1 MTTDLSQILS
11 SKRVSQLS
19 PTDAISEYKRAKLN
33 RNEEEE
39 INFLR
44 LFWEALDNFCKVADI
59 SETHIQQAIDNI
71 IASFRY
77 SKGGR
82 FENINLS
89 FAENIC
95 GYIHRYSSLGA
106 GLARNRV
113 LEAIDNCEAL
123 NCCLNFADINVISL
137 GAGPGND
144 VIGFCSAFY
153 ERTVCLTLNL
163 TLVDS
168 AKRWSS
174 CFNIT
179 EFLTRE
185 RNFGNASNL
194 FKETDVTTVYM
205 RVDLPGNLVQD
216 SKYFTALSEADII
229 IMQKLLSIIPLETK
243 KSLIKSVAE
252 TMKEEAVLLFI
263 DSPFPEY
270 CFKDFDI
277 IYQSAIEEYIFPV
290 SERKFGRSNA
300 VFSTARLVVLMKK
313 HEKNE

>member
-1 MTTDLSQILS
+1 MTMDSSQTLS
-11 SKRVSQLS
+11 SKRVRQLS
-19 PTDAISEYKRAKLN
+19 QTDIISECKRAKLN

-44 LFWEALDNFCKVADI
+44 LFWEAFDNICKVSDI
-59 SETHIQQAIDNI
+59 SETDIQQAIDNI

-82 FENINLS
+82 FENIDLS
-89 FAENIC
+89 SAENVC
-95 GYIHRYSSLGA
+95 GYIHRYSSLHA

-123 NCCLNFADINVISL
+123 KCCLNFPDINVISL
-137 GAGPGND
+137 GAGPGSD
-144 VIGFCSAFY
+144 VIGFCSALY
-153 ERTVCLTLNL
+153 ELTVCITLNL

-174 CFNIT
+174 CFNIA

-205 RVDLPGNLVQD
+205 RVDLPGNLSQD
-216 SKYFTALSEADII
+216 LKYFTALSEADII
-229 IMQKLLSIIPLETK
+229 IMQKLVSIMPLDTS
-243 KSLIKSVAE
+243 KSLIKL
-252 TMKEEAVLLFI
+252 KIL
-263 DSPFPEY
+263 
-270 CFKDFDI
+270 
-277 IYQSAIEEYIFPV
+277 
-290 SERKFGRSNA
+290 
-300 VFSTARLVVLMKK
+300 
-313 HEKNE
+313 